1 MRLEDLLTLLNHW
14 LLSHLLL
21 SHLLLGVLLLRRRNR
36 RVLLALLH
44 STHALH
50 DGQNRRFV
58 DNRFFGLNDLLLI
71 LDWCLLVLHWAGDN
85 LLVVGH
91 RTRRIDRNARGFV
104 IHRGHS
110 TSCCVA
116 CAGCGRHVVSI
127 PVH

>member
-1 MRLEDLLTLLNHW
+1 MGLEDLLTLLNH
-14 LLSHLLL
+14 LLL
-21 SHLLLGVLLLRRRNR
+21 SILLLNRGSSHVLLS
-36 RVLLALLH
+36 LLH
-44 STHALH
+44 AARALN

-71 LDWCLLVLHWAGDN
+71 LDWHLLILNRAGDN
-85 LLVVGH
+85 LLVIGH
-91 RTRRIDRNARGFV
+91 WTRRIDRNAGSGFV

>member
-1 MRLEDLLTLLNHW
+1 MRLEDLLTLLNH
-14 LLSHLLL
+14 LLL
-21 SHLLLGVLLLRRRNR
+21 SVLLLNR
-36 RVLLALLH
+36 GSSRVLLSLLH
-44 STHALH
+44 AARALN

-71 LDWCLLVLHWAGDN
+71 LDWHLLILNRAGDN

-91 RTRRIDRNARGFV
+91 WTWRIDRNARGFV

-110 TSCCVA
+110 TSCRVA